1 MTETGLSRSPLAPAI
16 ENVPPYDR
24 GRARAAAAP
33 SRRPS
38 AISGDTASETR
49 PRPPFE
55 NIALVLQGGGALG
68 AYQAA
73 LASAKLR
80 PVGSPTR
87 ESRRVYVSA
96 VLIYRR
102 GYVSKVADTASA
114 CEALSITRA
123 SLPSTPSVTAANRG
137 M

>member
-1 MTETGLSRSPLAPAI
+1 MTETVLNLSP
-16 ENVPPYDR
+16 
-24 GRARAAAAP
+24 
-33 SRRPS
+33 
-38 AISGDTASETR
+38 
-49 PRPPFE
+49 
-55 NIALVLQGGGALG
+55 
-68 AYQAA
+68 

-80 PVGSPTR
+80 PVESPTR

-123 SLPSTPSVTAANRG
+123 SLPSTPLRDG
-137 M
+137 RE